1 MTRDE
6 AQQFFDRRVDAWRRR
21 DVDALTRDHSENCV
35 LESPLAG
42 EVRGRS
48 AIEKVYRGF
57 LASFPDFAIDDLEL
71 IVEGSRVVQIVTMSG
86 TNTGGFMGLAPTG
99 KHFKFPLVAVFTF
112 ENGLIVHERR
122 IYDFTGMLTQIG
134 VLKAKPV

>member
-1 MTRDE
+1 MTRAE
-6 AQQFFDRRVDAWRRR
+6 AQQFFDRRLDAWRRR
-21 DVDALTRDHSENCV
+21 DVDALTLGHAEDCV

-42 EVRGRS
+42 QVRGRA
-48 AIEKVYRGF
+48 AIENVYRGF
-57 LASFPDFAIDDLEL
+57 LASFPDFALEDPE
-71 IVEGSRVVQIVTMSG
+71 IVVENSHVVQIVTMSG
-86 TNTGGFMGLAPTG
+86 TNTGGFMGLPPTG
-99 KHFKFPLVAVFTF
+99 KRFKFPVVVICKF

>member
-1 MTRDE
+1 MTREE
-6 AQQFFDRRVDAWRRR
+6 AQRFFDRRLNAWQRR
-21 DVDALTRDHSENCV
+21 DVDALTLDHSEDCV

-48 AIEKVYRGF
+48 AIENVYRGL
-57 LASFPDFAIDDLEL
+57 LASFPDFAIENPEL
-71 IVEGSRVVQIVTMSG
+71 IVEDGRVVQLATMSG
-86 TNTGGFMGLAPTG
+86 TNTGGFMGLPPTG
-99 KHFKFPLVAVFTF
+99 KHFKFPIVAIFTF

-134 VLKAKPV
+134 VLKAKPA